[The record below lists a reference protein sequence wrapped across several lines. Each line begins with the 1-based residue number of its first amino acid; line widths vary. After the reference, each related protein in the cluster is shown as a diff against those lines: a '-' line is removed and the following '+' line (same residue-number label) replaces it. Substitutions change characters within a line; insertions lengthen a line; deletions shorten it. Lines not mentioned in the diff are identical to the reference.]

1 MKVLVEM
8 TDTWGGDPNYGWTRR
23 HVLDLPDTLS
33 TLAGVRRA
41 KAVLDMQG
49 TRCARWD
56 DGTTI
61 TLRPHAWSRIIF
73 INFLS

>member
-8 TDTWGGDPNYGWTRR
+8 TDTFGGEPNYSWLQR
-23 HVLDLPDTLS
+23 HTLEVPDDLHPR
-33 TLAGVRRA
+33 AIVRRA
-41 KAVLDMQG
+41 KRALSMQHV
-49 TRCARWD
+49 RCTRWD

-73 INFLS
+73 ITYPV